1 MVHMWGQLAGSEDS
15 QSGQIWAGGEL
26 ASPQGAGSVSL
37 LDHFLKPRLLLKM
50 CLHLRQSQLGL
61 GPGVPRKP
69 SECSSFVAGVSF
81 KLEDVVPSFARQTDS
96 KVAIPGPGYHSW
108 KEILEEALGSVAAC
122 VTY

>member
-1 MVHMWGQLAGSEDS
+1 MGRWG
-15 QSGQIWAGGEL
+15 
-26 ASPQGAGSVSL
+26 VSL
-37 LDHFLKPRLLLKM
+37 SSGSWLSLFARPLFETQAPSKNVSPSKTVPAVVR
-50 CLHLRQSQLGL
+50 S
-61 GPGVPRKP
+61 GVPRKP